1 MQFVSLCDKTTPS
14 SSHSRLNGASPGSSW
29 APCACSRPSRPRRTS
44 MAGDSGAP
52 NENKQLAGWGQAQ
65 TCHKVRIN
73 AQEPLLEC
81 GRSSRRRSMPPF
93 YYHEKNDSRMCAVS
107 PATRSTTL
115 VRSSCPTS
123 YRNVNSVHSVL
134 VHIFLFALYTYDS
147 YDRCVYTMSV
157 LGDE

>member
-1 MQFVSLCDKTTPS
+1 ML
-14 SSHSRLNGASPGSSW
+14 
-29 APCACSRPSRPRRTS
+29 
-44 MAGDSGAP
+44 
-52 NENKQLAGWGQAQ
+52 
-65 TCHKVRIN
+65 
-73 AQEPLLEC
+73 
-81 GRSSRRRSMPPF
+81 PF